1 MLQVTSFVLY
11 KTWVYD
17 TTAADGT
24 AADGTSVHLNIWL
37 GWTLQQESQRSILI
51 LYVIGI
57 IVDAGAI

>member
-24 AADGTSVHLNIWL
+24 AADGTSDW
-37 GWTLQQESQRSILI
+37 GWMLQQESQRSILI
-51 LYVIGI
+51 LYEMWYIGI